1 MKKSTISPGGKGRNR
16 SLSRPASGGL
26 IDFINSKY
34 PKRIPI
40 AAVTAVSKMF
50 GKGRPLQKDD
60 RLLRRLA
67 GNSNEIPTA
76 QFIELLANHEHHE
89 KGKVLSDEGVKRVYD
104 NYANQDGKLTF
115 EYVMKMGES
124 NGVNIDMY
132 MAKKIVKKYG
142 KKDYLN
148 AEDCLKI
155 NKRRS
160 SSRNNSRTPTKDKR

>member
-1 MKKSTISPGGKGRNR
+1 M
-16 SLSRPASGGL
+16 
-26 IDFINSKY
+26 DFINSKY

-50 GKGRPLQKDD
+50 GKGRPLHKDD

-67 GNSNEIPTA
+67 GNGNDIPTA
-76 QFIELLANHEHHE
+76 QFIELLASADHHE
-89 KGKVLSDEGVKRVYD
+89 KGKELSDEAVKRVYD
-104 NYANQDGKLTF
+104 NFANQDGKLTF

-124 NGVNIDMY
+124 NGVAIDIHL
-132 MAKKIVKKYG
+132 AKKIVKKYG

-148 AEDCLKI
+148 AEDCLRI

-160 SSRNNSRTPTKDKR
+160 SSKGLSKTPQKDRR